1 MWGAIITSIVY
12 IVCFGLTPTRPNW
25 PISVE
30 GHTTLLP
37 NVVHCI
43 PMMTNV
49 KRVYL
54 KKEKNE
60 RQTGRKAWAFFA
72 GNAVIY

>member
-1 MWGAIITSIVY
+1 MWGAIITSIVH
-12 IVCFGLTPTRPNW
+12 IVCFGLTPTLSNW

-54 KKEKNE
+54 KKEK
-60 RQTGRKAWAFFA
+60 K
-72 GNAVIY
+72 